1 MDEIFQLTRVDPV
14 TGIAEP
20 IPAKDRIERILD
32 HPQAP
37 NVIRAMDAQALYSLV
52 HEAGLNDGLELVLY
66 ASPEQVQAIV
76 DFDCWT
82 RDDFEI
88 DRFGT
93 WLEVML
99 QREDEDFDRLL
110 DEMDFETFVMWIRE
124 HVAIFLW
131 EDDLDTLDTIEDPV
145 VTSPDGK
152 YALVIPAEEKVGP
165 LVRLFLERVYAKDVL
180 AGHRLLEAARWEL
193 TSDLQEMAYSVR
205 EARLGDLGFVPFHEA
220 LEVYAVLDP
229 VQWSAKARAT
239 AMSPAAEPIILSD
252 GAQLPPVDHQI
263 QVLET
268 RRFSEH
274 SSAFTRAMGAL
285 PMAFDE
291 ALLGDVVDSLLAQ
304 FRALVNRVHIA
315 DLGSPGDMGAARA
328 AADRADAYLSIGL
341 ELVAREDMFT
351 AARVLATTPL
361 KSIHRAGYSATTKL
375 ASQARALVERGNLTL
390 VDGALSLLDAR
401 DADLIDGLLARRPT
415 LSGTYDTPFES
426 MSDVEE
432 AARRLGEIAFT
443 ELLFYGTFRHTRA
456 ELAELVFDA
465 SRCATSPDQATFRCL
480 FATRVLGELQKTGR
494 ELAPLSLS
502 ELHAILAELASL
514 DDAHTRLMST
524 GIRLIS
530 DRNSDTQRLSAL
542 ATAYSARVA
551 GWLLDE
557 LGDLD
562 RPVPMEIANQLVLV
576 APS

>member
-1 MDEIFQLTRVDPV
+1 
-14 TGIAEP
+14 
-20 IPAKDRIERILD
+20 
-32 HPQAP
+32 
-37 NVIRAMDAQALYSLV
+37 
-52 HEAGLNDGLELVLY
+52 
-66 ASPEQVQAIV
+66 
-76 DFDCWT
+76 
-82 RDDFEI
+82 
-88 DRFGT
+88 
-93 WLEVML
+93 
-99 QREDEDFDRLL
+99 
-110 DEMDFETFVMWIRE
+110 
-124 HVAIFLW
+124 
-131 EDDLDTLDTIEDPV
+131 
-145 VTSPDGK
+145 
-152 YALVIPAEEKVGP
+152 
-165 LVRLFLERVYAKDVL
+165 
-180 AGHRLLEAARWEL
+180 
-193 TSDLQEMAYSVR
+193 
-205 EARLGDLGFVPFHEA
+205 
-220 LEVYAVLDP
+220 
-229 VQWSAKARAT
+229 
-239 AMSPAAEPIILSD
+239 
-252 GAQLPPVDHQI
+252 
-263 QVLET
+263 
-268 RRFSEH
+268 
-274 SSAFTRAMGAL
+274 
-285 PMAFDE
+285 
-291 ALLGDVVDSLLAQ
+291 
-304 FRALVNRVHIA
+304 
-315 DLGSPGDMGAARA
+315 
-328 AADRADAYLSIGL
+328 
-341 ELVAREDMFT
+341 
-351 AARVLATTPL
+351 
-361 KSIHRAGYSATTKL
+361 
-375 ASQARALVERGNLTL
+375 VERGNLTL